1 MAYRVRWWLTGVIAR
16 VYSRYLFKDVEIV
29 GSPAHDGPRLIV
41 ANHLSGLLDAIV
53 IIRLLGGLPHIL
65 AKSTLFH
72 PWPLGL
78 VFRALGIIPL
88 YRRIDGVDMD
98 KNESS
103 FRAVTKVLTKGRTVL
118 IFPEGKVTDDQE
130 LQEIRTGAARMTLE
144 AIQAGARNLA
154 IIPVGITYDNK
165 ISSRPRILA
174 SVGRPIPA
182 DEIREIADG
191 GPVEEDNHRLV
202 DQVTGLVTERL
213 GAVSPNYGSFVCEQ
227 MMMNAAA
234 IHLRTGM
241 TRAFDEPT
249 MADLRT
255 VAQRLADASNPP
267 DGRSLDATARY
278 EFAVTSCGIEDGQIQ
293 PRPRTKDLARVA
305 FFKGL
310 IVLLLAPIALLG
322 LTANLAAILL
332 VLASGALVSKP
343 MSKGTIRAV
352 TGIVAFPAMWA
363 VQILIVGA
371 EYPWLTALLMFFGLV
386 VLIVGFNQLMD
397 LIEAVRDWWSFHN
410 SVALLPDLYGMRRE
424 AEEELADVLGT
435 DDPSSS
441 PG

>member
-1 MAYRVRWWLTGVIAR
+1 MIYRIRWWLTGLIAR
-16 VYSRYLFKDVEIV
+16 IYSGFLFKDVEVV
-29 GSPAHDGPRLIV
+29 GDPRHDGPRLIV

-78 VFRALGIIPL
+78 VFRALGLIPL
-88 YRRIDGVDMD
+88 YRRVDGVDMD
-98 KNESS
+98 RNGSS
-103 FRAVTKVLTKGRTVL
+103 FRAVTKVLLKGRTVL

-144 AIQAGARNLA
+144 AIEAGAENLS
-154 IIPVGITYDNK
+154 IVPVGITYDNK

-174 SVGRPIPA
+174 SVGRSIPD

-191 GPVEEDNHRLV
+191 RPVEEDNHQLV
-202 DQVTGLVTERL
+202 DRVTDLVAERL
-213 GAVSPNYGSFVCEQ
+213 GAVSPSYGSFVREQ

-249 MADLRT
+249 MADLRS
-255 VAQRLADASNPP
+255 VAQRLADASSLP

-293 PRPRTKDLARVA
+293 PRPHTKDLARVA
-305 FFKGL
+305 FLKGL
-310 IVLLLAPIALLG
+310 VVLLLAPVALLG

-352 TGIVAFPAMWA
+352 TGIVAFPLMCRIE
-363 VQILIVGA
+363 VLIVGPQH
-371 EYPWLTALLMFFGLV
+371 PWLVVLAMFVGLV
-386 VLIVGFNQLMD
+386 VLIIGFNQLMD
-397 LIEAVRDWWSFHN
+397 LIEAIRDWWSFHN
-410 SVALLPDLYGMRRE
+410 SVALLPDLYQIRRDAE
-424 AEEELADVLGT
+424 AELADVLG
-435 DDPSSS
+435 DDAV
-441 PG
+441 GGR